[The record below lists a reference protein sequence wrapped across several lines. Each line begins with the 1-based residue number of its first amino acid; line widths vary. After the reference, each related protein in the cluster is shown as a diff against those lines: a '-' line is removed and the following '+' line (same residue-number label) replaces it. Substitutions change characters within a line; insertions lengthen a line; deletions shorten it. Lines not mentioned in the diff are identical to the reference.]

1 MKKGER
7 DGKQTGGRVRGK
19 DKSFAIFMTF
29 AQDELHE
36 EARMTDAKPHTSP
49 RVLSRFYGQVSNKRN
64 SESRLLLLVKKTC
77 T

>member
-36 EARMTDAKPHTSP
+36 EAPDDRCKTTHVAPSAVSVLRTS
-49 RVLSRFYGQVSNKRN
+49 LK
-64 SESRLLLLVKKTC
+64 
-77 T
+77 